1 MVEEKLTPS
10 ETDILVDHIATPTR
24 MHHVVRRAKRPRGVK
39 WNLLEPKQIAD
50 TPPLQELQRIQ
61 GIA

>member
-1 MVEEKLTPS
+1 MVEEKLTHS
-10 ETDILVDHIATPTR
+10 DTDILVDHIATPTR
-24 MHHVVRRAKRPRGVK
+24 MHHVERRAKRARGFK
-39 WNLLEPKQIAD
+39 WNLLDPKQITD